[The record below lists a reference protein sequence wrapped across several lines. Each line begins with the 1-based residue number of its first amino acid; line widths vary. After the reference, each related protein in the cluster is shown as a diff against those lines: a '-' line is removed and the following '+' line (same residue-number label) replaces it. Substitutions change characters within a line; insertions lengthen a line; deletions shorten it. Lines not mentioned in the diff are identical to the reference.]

1 MLITAERVLRYG
13 SEAMVVQRMKLQ
25 PRAGRLRAPAFTLL
39 ELLVVL
45 AVLGLLGS
53 MLLPTLA
60 KSGVNSKGF
69 QCQNNH
75 RQLCNA
81 WRMYADDNRDRIVYA
96 SVGGTFNNP
105 LNQYAWT
112 GSVLDFNPNNRYNWD
127 TNADIVVRP
136 LWPYTGRNASIYK
149 CPSDQSGIIINAVFR
164 PIVLTMSMNLYLGG
178 FAGDS
183 GGVPALAAQTIFL
196 KTTELNAPGPAKTF
210 VFIDARSDMTGWGNF
225 FTDMTGYPNNPV
237 QDQFQDMP
245 GMLHDSAAGFC
256 FGDGHTELHR
266 WVDART
272 TPPLGS
278 FVTLP
283 IVSPR
288 NPDIAWLQDHATR
301 PR

>member
-1 MLITAERVLRYG
+1 MLAEG
-13 SEAMVVQRMKLQ
+13 MKLQ

-45 AVLGLLGS
+45 AVLALLGS

-60 KSGVNSKGF
+60 KSGLNSKGF

-96 SVGGTFNNP
+96 AIGGSTFPNP
-105 LNQYAWT
+105 QDQYAWT
-112 GSVLDFNPNNRYNWD
+112 GSVLDFNPNNRGNWD
-127 TNADIVVRP
+127 TNADIVLRP
-136 LWPYTGRNASIYK
+136 LWPYTGRNASIYR
-149 CPSDQSGIIINAVFR
+149 CPSDQSGVV
-164 PIVLTMSMNLYLGG
+164 IVGSGFKLLVRTLSMNLYLGG
-178 FAGDS
+178 FSGDS

-196 KTTELNAPGPAKTF
+196 KTTDLNAPGPAKTF
-210 VFIDARSDMTGWGNF
+210 VFIDSRSDILPNWGNF
-225 FTDMTGYPNNPV
+225 FTDMTGYPNNPA
-237 QDQFQDMP
+237 QYQFQDMP
-245 GMLHDSAAGFC
+245 GMLHDLAAGFC

-283 IVSPR
+283 MVSPR